1 MACSNSYPNKT
12 ESSIYQFVLRKPR
25 TQPRQPSSFL
35 YLNADLDVGNEGRRG
50 LGFRFDVERVHLD
63 LFAVQRFDQRDLPVA
78 IDRELDR
85 IVELTVLT
93 GNDAEVEGRI
103 VKR

>member
-1 MACSNSYPNKT
+1 M
-12 ESSIYQFVLRKPR
+12 R
-25 TQPRQPSSFL
+25 TNVSPKGSTSLLYSTLLL
-35 YLNADLDVGNEGRRG
+35 YLNADLDVGDEGRRG

>member
-1 MACSNSYPNKT
+1 M
-12 ESSIYQFVLRKPR
+12 R
-25 TQPRQPSSFL
+25 TNVSPKGSTSLLYSTLLL